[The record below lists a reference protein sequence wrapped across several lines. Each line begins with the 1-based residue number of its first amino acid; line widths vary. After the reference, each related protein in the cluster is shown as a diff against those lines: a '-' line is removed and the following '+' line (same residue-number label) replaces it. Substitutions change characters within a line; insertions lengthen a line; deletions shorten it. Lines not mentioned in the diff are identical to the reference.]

1 MSWVHSAGFFRQL
14 SVLTRTGMPI
24 VNALRLAG
32 DTAGQDYRRRADGW
46 ATGCS
51 QGRDLAGQLAD
62 SGEPPLVV
70 ALVRAGEA
78 TGRLPELCAR
88 IADHF
93 SQLVALRGLA
103 IGKLIYPVFLLHMAL
118 IVPAIPKVFNEASPW
133 WLLAGPAVL
142 WLVVGGLV
150 VAGKVWHEAGVL
162 ARLALLPG
170 PGFLAMPFL
179 TCNTC
184 LVLAAAMA
192 AGMKVRDA
200 LELASA
206 ACGNRVFAARL
217 RASATDVER
226 GILPNLTT
234 ALRRAGLPE
243 RICDLISSGEQ
254 SGTLE
259 TVLDQ
264 AAVAARESFQTRMT
278 WATKIFTSI
287 IYGAVVLWVGW
298 TVISMY
304 TGMMNQGIEA
314 AGGDPYGG
322 S

>member
-1 MSWVHSAGFFRQL
+1 MTWVHSAGFFRQL

-32 DTAGQDYRRRADGW
+32 DTAGRDYRRAADRW

-51 QGRDLAGQLAD
+51 QGQDLASQLAAAH
-62 SGEPPLVV
+62 EPPLVV
-70 ALVRAGEA
+70 ALVRAGET

-103 IGKLIYPVFLLHMAL
+103 VGKLIYPVFLLHMAL
-118 IVPAIPKVFNEASPW
+118 IVPMIPQVFADASPW
-133 WLLAGPAVL
+133 WLLAGPLILWAV
-142 WLVVGGLV
+142 VAGLV
-150 VAGKVWHEAGVL
+150 VAGKIWHEAGVL
-162 ARLALLPG
+162 ARIALLPG
-170 PGFLAMPFL
+170 PRFLTMPFL

-200 LELASA
+200 LELAA
-206 ACGNRVFAARL
+206 EACGNRRFATRL
-217 RASATDVER
+217 HEAASAVES
-226 GILPNLTT
+226 GSLPNLTM
-234 ALRRAGLPE
+234 AVRQAGLPE
-243 RICDLISSGEQ
+243 RICDLIASGEQ

-259 TVLDQ
+259 VVLDQ
-264 AAVAARESFQTRMT
+264 AAVAARESFQSRMT
-278 WATKIFTSI
+278 WATKIFTSV
-287 IYGAVVLWVGW
+287 IYAAVVVYVGW

-304 TGMMNQGIEA
+304 TGLMSHGIEA
-314 AGGDPYGG
+314 AGGDPYG
-322 S
+322 